1 VRQAREEGRV
11 MTTAEF
17 IQGFRDFADWLE
29 QNQEALD
36 TDITRKAENVVKTDG
51 IPAFTFHLYRIDK
64 DEFAAAI
71 PVLGRGTK
79 SGDDRYFQI
88 DRDFGPVRVT
98 LYTAREKVCRKIV
111 TRKSVEA
118 VEWVCEP
125 SILAAVEREPEAVA

>member
-1 VRQAREEGRV
+1 
-11 MTTAEF
+11 MTAAEF

-29 QNQEALD
+29 QNQDALD
-36 TDITRKAENVVKTDG
+36 RDIARKIETGNKPDSSPT
-51 IPAFTFHLYRIDK
+51 FTFHLYRHGK

-71 PVLGRGTK
+71 PILGRGTK
-79 SGDDRYFQI
+79 RGDDRYFQV

-98 LYTAREKVCRKIV
+98 LYTSRETVCRKVV

-125 SILAAVEREPEAVA
+125 SILAAVDHAPEAVA